1 MCIDWSSSAT
11 ILTHLQDKRTHLEFG
26 LAPPLSLPKRVQ
38 IMHMM
43 QMQHAFTFVNALEFR
58 FIIINKY

>member
-1 MCIDWSSSAT
+1 VEA
-11 ILTHLQDKRTHLEFG
+11 IL
-26 LAPPLSLPKRVQ
+26 VQ
-38 IMHMM
+38 FMHMM